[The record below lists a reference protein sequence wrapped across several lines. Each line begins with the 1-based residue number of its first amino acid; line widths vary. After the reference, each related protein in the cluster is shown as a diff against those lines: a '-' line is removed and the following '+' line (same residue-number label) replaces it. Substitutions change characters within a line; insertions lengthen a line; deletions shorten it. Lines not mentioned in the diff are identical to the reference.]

1 MGALSP
7 SKAKEMTLRTKIRNR
22 PLSGILA
29 AGAAATALTIAGFGF
44 SAAHAQAPRLMAPP
58 VAADGTLSFADL
70 AERVSPSVV
79 SVLVEREI
87 ENPRVPNQLEEF
99 FNFRFGDPNPNP
111 NQNRDPR
118 FDGGPQTMQAEGSGF
133 FIDQDGYIVT
143 NNHVVADADV
153 VKVRLTDG
161 KEVDAEVI
169 GTDPL
174 TDLAVLKVEP
184 QANQSY
190 VEFADDVN
198 LRVGDWVVA
207 VGNPFG
213 LGGTVT
219 SGIVSAIGGQNREN
233 QYVDFIQIDAP
244 INRGN
249 SGGPTFDLKGRVVGV
264 NTAIYSPNGGSVG
277 IGFAI
282 PARAAKETVAQ
293 LIANGSVTRGWL
305 GVQLQEVTTELAA
318 ALALKERTG
327 VLLAEV
333 LDGAP
338 AQAAGLEDG
347 DVILEI
353 GDEDVDGTNK
363 LSRLVASYSPGD
375 DVRVKILRDGRERNL
390 TVTLGLRDGDQVA
403 EADTPANDDDDSL
416 AADVG
421 LRVTELNDALRQQFR
436 VPEDVDGVLVTGVRP
451 SSPAQEAG
459 LRPGVVIL
467 QVDGEE
473 VGTADDLRAKI
484 RNAKQSDKE
493 AVLLRMQLGE
503 NRQFGALSLGE

>member
-1 MGALSP
+1 M
-7 SKAKEMTLRTKIRNR
+7 KLRSTSRNR
-22 PLSGILA
+22 SLSSILA
-29 AGAAATALTIAGFGF
+29 AGAAATALTVAGFGF

-70 AERVSPSVV
+70 VERVSPSVV

-87 ENPRVPNQLEEF
+87 ESPRLPNQLEEF
-99 FNFRFGDPNPNP
+99 FNFRFGDPNPD
-111 NQNRDPR
+111 QQ
-118 FDGGPQTMQAEGSGF
+118 FEGGPQRMEAQGSGF

-143 NNHVVADADV
+143 NNHVVAEADSV
-153 VKVRLTDG
+153 RVRLSDG
-161 KEVDAEVI
+161 EELDAEVI
-169 GTDPL
+169 GMDPL

-184 QANQSY
+184 QSNQPY

-213 LGGTVT
+213 LGGSVT

-282 PARAAKETVAQ
+282 PAREAKETVAQ

-305 GVQLQEVTTELAA
+305 GIQLQEVTTELAA
-318 ALALKERTG
+318 ALALKDRNG
-327 VLLAEV
+327 VLVAEV
-333 LDGAP
+333 IDGAP
-338 AQAAGLEDG
+338 AQAAGLRDG
-347 DVILEI
+347 DVIIEI
-353 GDEDVDGTNK
+353 GGEDVAGTNE
-363 LSRLVASYSPGD
+363 LSRLVAAYPPGE
-375 DVRVKILRDGRERNL
+375 DVRVKILRDGRERTL
-390 TVTLGLRDGDQVA
+390 TVTLGQRDGDQIAAVD
-403 EADTPANDDDDSL
+403 EPSDEDDSL
-416 AADVG
+416 AANVG

-436 VPEDVDGVLVTGVRP
+436 VPDDVDGVLVTGVRP

-473 VGTADDLRAKI
+473 VETADELRAKI
-484 RNAKQSDKE
+484 ANAKDNDKE

-503 NRQFGALSLGE
+503 NRQFGALSLGD